1 MQKAERTMRI
11 PNELQARFVLERVLS
26 VEKNFSELCS
36 GFAAYTRKC
45 ARLRDKGDDLAKFI
59 LSFAESEIL
68 NKSMRS
74 GLMRFSNSV
83 SAVGDLRD
91 TLVHRIEKKVITELS
106 SYGNACQLAKEDVKS
121 AITSAEREQQ
131 RKGQFERI
139 RARNPRNRQQ
149 ISKAESEYQRAN
161 SDAVRTSR
169 ILEERAIAFEERK
182 LLDVKELFLHFAKAE
197 VAYHSKALEMF
208 TQAYQEIAKLEIN
221 DDLEEF
227 RSALK
232 TPGDSYPSRLEVVK
246 RTSLRVNPSTSAP
259 SLLSL
264 TGLFGSSLSSSRK
277 SSEQSQN
284 PSSVPSTPH
293 SSARSIFKRGSSEDS
308 LRKSSTRSAESV
320 QIEDY
325 KEDEQEDE
333 DDDDDIDE
341 DDDGDSQ
348 SEESEQVVSRQVRFR

>member
-149 ISKAESEYQRAN
+149 I
-161 SDAVRTSR
+161 
-169 ILEERAIAFEERK
+169 
-182 LLDVKELFLHFAKAE
+182 
-197 VAYHSKALEMF
+197 
-208 TQAYQEIAKLEIN
+208 
-221 DDLEEF
+221 EF